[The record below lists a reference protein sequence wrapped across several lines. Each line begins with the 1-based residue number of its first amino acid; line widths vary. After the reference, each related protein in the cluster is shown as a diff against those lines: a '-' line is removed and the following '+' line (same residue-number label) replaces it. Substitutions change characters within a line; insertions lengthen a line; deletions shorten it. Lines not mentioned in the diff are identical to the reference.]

1 MDIKKNPEG
10 ESREIKVQQSS
21 EEKTAT
27 VSTTSNQPKSA
38 DSSVSLPSFGLKR
51 KSSSGISSSNGG
63 SGNSGNNSDNSANS
77 GMVSLGNNSFGFNF
91 DCEEGFSNSSPT
103 LNSDDGDGPKRA
115 QQLKKPR
122 RSEQETSQH
131 SEAAENA
138 VANLTSIANTYK
150 NANQGEFVWDSTI
163 LLCYAKREKTL
174 CSPQLSFFFFR
185 SRVFQRG
192 CSVCFI
198 WNHGTRPSKTE
209 QEGKENG

>member
-1 MDIKKNPEG
+1 MDTKKNPEG
-10 ESREIKVQQSS
+10 ESREIQVQQSS
-21 EEKTAT
+21 EDKTAT
-27 VSTTSNQPKSA
+27 VVSTTSNQPKSA

-63 SGNSGNNSDNSANS
+63 SGNNSDNSANS

-103 LNSDDGDGPKRA
+103 LNSDDGDAPKRP

-122 RSEQETSQH
+122 RSEQETPQH

-150 NANQGEFVWDSTI
+150 NANQGEFAWV
-163 LLCYAKREKTL
+163 
-174 CSPQLSFFFFR
+174 LS
-185 SRVFQRG
+185 
-192 CSVCFI
+192 C
-198 WNHGTRPSKTE
+198 
-209 QEGKENG
+209 